1 MIASGFTKVYLIEGN
16 IDEKKGPAALADKHK
31 DLLDEM
37 EGVRVIT
44 IHQSKGLEFDH
55 VCVPGMVDGKFPL
68 WTTIEND
75 DTEEERRVFY
85 VAVTRARK
93 TLTLSAHEHDPRG
106 PCRPSRFLEGI
117 SQ

>member
-1 MIASGFTKVYLIEGN
+1 MAHPWQEN
-16 IDEKKGPAALADKHK
+16 K

-44 IHQSKGLEFDH
+44 IHQSERPGTNH
-55 VCVPGMVDGKFPL
+55 VCVPGMVDGSFPL

-75 DTEEERRVFY
+75 DTEEERRVLLCRRHPRTKNLDL
-85 VAVTRARK
+85 VRPRT
-93 TLTLSAHEHDPRG
+93 DPRG
-106 PCRPSRFLEGI
+106 PCQPSRFLSGI